1 MQKTVDLA
9 RIITTMPRLICHYGA
24 GEMNLR
30 KVLSPD
36 TVWVDLKADTK
47 PGIIEEMIDRLVAAG
62 KIKDRAAALQAV
74 LEREEKMSTGMQN
87 GVAIPHGKT
96 DSVKSL
102 VAAVGL
108 NKNGVDFNSM
118 DGSISTI
125 FIMTVSPAKRKGP
138 HMQFLA
144 EVSRLLGSAAEREK
158 LLACRT
164 HNEIYALITGK

>member
-1 MQKTVDLA
+1 
-9 RIITTMPRLICHYGA
+9 
-24 GEMNLR
+24 MNLK

-47 PGIIEEMIDRLVAAG
+47 QGIIEEMIDRLVAAG
-62 KIKDRAAALQAV
+62 KIKDRDAALQAV
-74 LEREEKMSTGMQN
+74 LERESKMSTGMQN

-108 NKNGVDFNSM
+108 NKAGVDFESM
-118 DGSISTI
+118 DGVPSTI
-125 FIMTVSPAKRKGP
+125 FIMTVSPAKRSGP

-144 EVSRLLGSAAEREK
+144 EVSRLLGSSSEREK

-164 HNEIYALITGK
+164 HHEIHALFTGR